1 MIFSSLTLKPCD
13 YHVFSKR
20 LSLPQHSIIYR
31 LALRTKFGSYDVLF
45 GESVRELSFAKFCL
59 SLFKMISLLA
69 FLNGVVQW
77 QDIYIAHTVHDP
89 YVLKRTKF

>member
-13 YHVFSKR
+13 YHVLSKR
-20 LSLPQHSIIYR
+20 LSFPQHSIIYR
-31 LALRTKFGSYDVLF
+31 LALRTKFGSYDVLC

-69 FLNGVVQW
+69 VLNGVVQW
-77 QDIYIAHTVHDP
+77 QDIYSTYCA
-89 YVLKRTKF
+89 